1 MNNRRAVGYIFFCL
15 VAILFTIGG
24 VWTATGTYET
34 LTATAQLTVN
44 AVIYQITVTQS
55 AHGTIVPGTTTVD
68 FGANPSFTIAPDA
81 GYHIAS
87 ITANGA
93 AVNVTTPSGQ
103 SYQFS
108 AVSGNGSLTATFAI
122 NMPSLGLV
130 LAAVII
136 VATMILIYRLPENRC
151 KKINILTTSE
161 KQEIASL
168 KTTIEKIR
176 NLEDEKKSLLLEI
189 DELKKMSEARAT
201 ALECEVNALQDK
213 VKSLRILTLG
223 PEPSVD
229 QRQKN
234 RKNKTF
240 QVYFNN
246 SKIVHGKA

>member
-34 LTATAQLTVN
+34 STATAQLTVN
-44 AVIYQITVTQS
+44 AVTYQINVSQS

-68 FGANPSFTIAPDA
+68 LGANPSFTITPDA

-93 AVNVTTPSGQ
+93 AVTVTTPSCQ

-136 VATMILIYRLPENRC
+136 VAAMIFIYRLPENKY
-151 KKINILTTSE
+151 KKMAVLTNNE
-161 KQEIASL
+161 KQEIASV
-168 KTTIEKIR
+168 KNTIEKIR

-189 DELKKMSEARAT
+189 EELKKMSEAKAT
-201 ALECEVNALQDK
+201 ALECEVNALRDEI
-213 VKSLRILTLG
+213 KSLKILMTGL
-223 PEPSVD
+223 EPRAD
-229 QRQKN
+229 RRLK
-234 RKNKTF
+234 K
-240 QVYFNN
+240 
-246 SKIVHGKA
+246 